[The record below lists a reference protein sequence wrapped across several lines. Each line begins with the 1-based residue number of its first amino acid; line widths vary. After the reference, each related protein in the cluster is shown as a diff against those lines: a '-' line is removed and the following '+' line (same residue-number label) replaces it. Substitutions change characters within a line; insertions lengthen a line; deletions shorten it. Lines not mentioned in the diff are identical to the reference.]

1 MARCVA
7 ILLTAMNSTPPGDPA
22 PPLAQAPEPPL
33 APEISKAVIEQLS
46 KEIQAAADSVMSLRT
61 RTAFTIW
68 IGPYV
73 VLGSIVV
80 ATKGGFT
87 LDVHSWPF
95 PLGLVIAVLF
105 YLVLGY
111 LAGRIEKFSL
121 YRSNQWRKCIIE
133 VATTGKI
140 DPTLFLDE
148 ELPSRIVSSYM
159 LVFVVLLACFFGVA
173 TLVSTIQPKPEVQT
187 DHATPDSHKQTRPA
201 TPSQK

>member
-1 MARCVA
+1 MTTTTCEPD
-7 ILLTAMNSTPPGDPA
+7 PPRA
-22 PPLAQAPEPPL
+22 HEPEPQL
-33 APEISKAVIEQLS
+33 APEVKKAVIEQLA
-46 KEIQAAADSVMSLRT
+46 KEIQAAADSVLSLRT

-80 ATKGGFT
+80 AAKGGFT

-105 YLVLGY
+105 YLILGY

-121 YRSNQWRKCIIE
+121 YQSNQWRKCIIA

-140 DPTLFLDE
+140 DPTLYLDE
-148 ELPSRIVSSYM
+148 ELPPRIVSSYM

-187 DHATPDSHKQTRPA
+187 NYATPDSQKQIRPA